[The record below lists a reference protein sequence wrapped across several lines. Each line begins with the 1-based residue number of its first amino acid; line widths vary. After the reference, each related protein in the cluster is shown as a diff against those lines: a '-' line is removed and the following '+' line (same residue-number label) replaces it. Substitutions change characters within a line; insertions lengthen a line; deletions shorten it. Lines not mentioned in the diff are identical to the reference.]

1 MNLNLN
7 RYQVTSEELW
17 YYKRAFDEID
27 EVYKTKWVFEKL
39 VAMKRASNEICI
51 GKSFIMFL
59 L

>member
-27 EVYKTKWVFEKL
+27 EVYKTK
-39 VAMKRASNEICI
+39 
-51 GKSFIMFL
+51 
-59 L
+59 